1 MNATM
6 RLPILVLA
14 TAAAATLAACASDP
28 PTRFHSLQ
36 SATAGDTAAPAP
48 QRLVDLGPV
57 AVPPAVDQPQWVV
70 RLPDG
75 SLRVLEQERWVAPL
89 RDELRAALLAGL
101 RERQATGD
109 VRTAAPPAPPAWRV
123 RVDVTRFDT
132 VASQGAWLEARWM
145 AVPPSGGAGF
155 ACAVS
160 LKENTDGDPLSLA
173 AAHRRAVAALADR
186 LGATLAAGRC
196 DAG

>member
-1 MNATM
+1 MNAVTM
-6 RLPILVLA
+6 RLLPPLVLA
-14 TAAAATLAACASDP
+14 VAAGLAACASDP

-36 SATAGDTAAPAP
+36 SATATDTAAVAP

-109 VRTAAPPAPPAWRV
+109 VRTAAPPAPAAWRV
-123 RVDVTRFDT
+123 RVDVTRLDT
-132 VASQGAWLEARWM
+132 LAGQGAWLEAGWT

-160 LKENTDGDPLSLA
+160 LREDASGDPLALA
-173 AAHRRAVAALADR
+173 GAHRKAVGRLADR
-186 LGATLAAGRC
+186 IGASLAAGRC
-196 DAG
+196 EG

>member
-14 TAAAATLAACASDP
+14 TAAAAALAACASDP

-36 SATAGDTAAPAP
+36 SATAGDTAGPAP

-132 VASQGAWLEARWM
+132 VASQGAWLEARWT

>member
-6 RLPILVLA
+6 RLPTLVLI
-14 TAAAATLAACASDP
+14 AAAGLAACASDP

-36 SATAGDTAAPAP
+36 SATAADSAAPAP

-89 RDELRAALLAGL
+89 RDEVRAALLAGL

-109 VRTAAPPAPPAWRV
+109 ARTAAPPVPAAWRV

-132 VASQGAWLEARWM
+132 VASQGAWLEARWT

-160 LKENTDGDPLSLA
+160 LKEDGPGDPLALA
-173 AAHRRAVAALADR
+173 AAHRKAVDRLADR
-186 LGATLAAGRC
+186 LGASLATGRC
-196 DAG
+196 EG

>member
-6 RLPILVLA
+6 RLLPPLVLA
-14 TAAAATLAACASDP
+14 VAAGLAACASDP

-36 SATAGDTAAPAP
+36 SATAADTAASAP
-48 QRLVDLGPV
+48 QRFVDLGPV

-109 VRTAAPPAPPAWRV
+109 ARTAASPVPPAWRV

-132 VASQGAWLEARWM
+132 AAGQGAWLEARWT
-145 AVPPSGGAGF
+145 AVPPSGSAGF
-155 ACAVS
+155 ACEVS
-160 LKENTDGDPLSLA
+160 LKESSENDPLALA
-173 AAHRRAVAALADR
+173 AAHRKAAGRLADR
-186 LGATLAAGRC
+186 LGASLAAGRC
-196 DAG
+196 EG

>member
-6 RLPILVLA
+6 RLLPPLVIA
-14 TAAAATLAACASDP
+14 VAAGLAACASDP

-36 SATAGDTAAPAP
+36 SATAARTPPCAP
-48 QRLVDLGPV
+48 QPLLDLGPA
-57 AVPPAVDQPQWVV
+57 AVPSGVGQPQWVV

-109 VRTAAPPAPPAWRV
+109 VRTAASPVPPAWRV

-132 VASQGAWLEARWM
+132 IAGQGAWLEARWT
-145 AVPPSGGAGF
+145 AVPPSGTAGF
-155 ACAVS
+155 ACEVS
-160 LKENTDGDPLSLA
+160 LKESSESDPLALA
-173 AAHRRAVAALADR
+173 AAHRKAAARLADR
-186 LGATLAAGRC
+186 LGTSLAAGRC
-196 DAG
+196 EAN